1 MNKGIDDN
9 ENAIILHDDDVY
21 WATDDSI
28 LIQLNNRVL
37 KYSQSD
43 LASIPNKQ
51 IHSIFHTCIYNGLQV
66 DSIQLSLSQ
75 LTPKTLIDHQ
85 FAFPM
90 AVNIKGECVLLAVVG
105 NINMNINNKSFPM
118 AIVYTIPTSAVFPD
132 MKSNYC
138 FLIDFSRFKNKRSYY
153 NLISVHRLYYSCAFI
168 AEPHDSIV
176 YVVQK
181 KLKY

>member
-9 ENAIILHDDDVY
+9 ENAIILHEDDVY
-21 WATDDSI
+21 WATDNSI

-75 LTPKTLIDHQ
+75 LTHSPLILIT
-85 FAFPM
+85 
-90 AVNIKGECVLLAVVG
+90 NSL
-105 NINMNINNKSFPM
+105 
-118 AIVYTIPTSAVFPD
+118 
-132 MKSNYC
+132 
-138 FLIDFSRFKNKRSYY
+138 FL
-153 NLISVHRLYYSCAFI
+153 
-168 AEPHDSIV
+168 
-176 YVVQK
+176 
-181 KLKY
+181 

>member
-1 MNKGIDDN
+1 MFNLVQCILPSISDFQWKLRCYCAYQRYCQLEYDDRLPIPDIWDIENSQTVATFLNKGIDDN

-66 DSIQLSLSQ
+66 DSIQLS
-75 LTPKTLIDHQ
+75 
-85 FAFPM
+85 
-90 AVNIKGECVLLAVVG
+90 
-105 NINMNINNKSFPM
+105 
-118 AIVYTIPTSAVFPD
+118 
-132 MKSNYC
+132 
-138 FLIDFSRFKNKRSYY
+138 
-153 NLISVHRLYYSCAFI
+153 
-168 AEPHDSIV
+168 
-176 YVVQK
+176 
-181 KLKY
+181 